1 MRWIYVGSVLLAT
14 SLNIAIAADVAPP
27 VEKFFI
33 EGRLAEGA
41 AAMQQLIDSN
51 ASDQQARFSLGV
63 VQFFQAVEGLGQD
76 QFRYGLL
83 GGRAR
88 ALPFMRLPVPENPKP

>member
-41 AAMQQLIDSN
+41 AAMQQLID
-51 ASDQQARFSLGV
+51 
-63 VQFFQAVEGLGQD
+63 
-76 QFRYGLL
+76 
-83 GGRAR
+83 
-88 ALPFMRLPVPENPKP
+88 